1 MNHSYLHLLCP
12 RNSLLGS
19 DESQLFVFIVSTESL
34 LGSDESQL
42 FVFIVSTEFFIGFR

>member
-1 MNHSYLHLLCP
+1 MKEKYMRKLLI
-12 RNSLLGS
+12 
-19 DESQLFVFIVSTESL
+19 ETVFIVSTEFFIGFRVMRNSL